1 MLSKTIQDAINDQIN
16 KELYSSYL
24 YLSMATY
31 YAESNLSGFAAWMRV
46 QSSEE
51 YAHAMKFYGY
61 VIERN
66 GHVELEAIE
75 KPHSKFKS
83 PVDVFKQVLEHEQKV
98 TAMINRIY
106 ELAANA
112 AGTTANIV
120 HISTDVIAKYD
131 SEWGGDLLGDKMH
144 SMIFDNSK
152 IKQFVPGFS
161 APIPFSQ
168 GIEEIVAWHDAD
180 PARQV
185 VDEPLDRLMDKII
198 AHWEAAF

>member
-1 MLSKTIQDAINDQIN
+1 MLSKTIQDAINGQIN

-31 YAESNLSGFAAWMRV
+31 YAESNLPGFAAWMRV

-75 KPHSKFKS
+75 KPLSKFKS

-98 TAMINRIY
+98 TGMINKIY
-106 ELAANA
+106 ELAAKEKDYPTQIMLEWFITEQLEEEKSAGDIFEELKMIGESSVSLIMMDRQLA
-112 AGTTANIV
+112 ARAN
-120 HISTDVIAKYD
+120 K
-131 SEWGGDLLGDKMH
+131 
-144 SMIFDNSK
+144 
-152 IKQFVPGFS
+152 
-161 APIPFSQ
+161 
-168 GIEEIVAWHDAD
+168 
-180 PARQV
+180 
-185 VDEPLDRLMDKII
+185 
-198 AHWEAAF
+198 

>member
-51 YAHAMKFYGY
+51 YTHAMKFYGY
-61 VIERN
+61 VVERN

-83 PVDVFKQVLEHEQKV
+83 PVDVFKQILEHEQKV
-98 TAMINRIY
+98 TGMINRIY
-106 ELAANA
+106 ELAAKEKDYPTQIMLEWFITEQLEEEKS
-112 AGTTANIV
+112 AGDILEQLKM
-120 HISTDVIAKYD
+120 IGD
-131 SEWGGDLLGDKMH
+131 SPVSLIM
-144 SMIFDNSK
+144 M
-152 IKQFVPGFS
+152 
-161 APIPFSQ
+161 
-168 GIEEIVAWHDAD
+168 
-180 PARQV
+180 
-185 VDEPLDRLMDKII
+185 DRHLATRGNK
-198 AHWEAAF
+198 

>member
-1 MLSKTIQDAINDQIN
+1 MLSKTIQDAINGQIN

-24 YLSMATY
+24 YLSMAAH

-75 KPHSKFKS
+75 KPLSKFKS

-98 TAMINRIY
+98 TGMINRIY
-106 ELAANA
+106 ELAAKEKDYPTQIMLEWFITEQLEEEKSAGDIFEELKMIGESSVSLIMMDRQLA
-112 AGTTANIV
+112 ARAN
-120 HISTDVIAKYD
+120 K
-131 SEWGGDLLGDKMH
+131 
-144 SMIFDNSK
+144 
-152 IKQFVPGFS
+152 
-161 APIPFSQ
+161 
-168 GIEEIVAWHDAD
+168 
-180 PARQV
+180 
-185 VDEPLDRLMDKII
+185 
-198 AHWEAAF
+198 